1 MTRRGLFVAW
11 AAATVL
17 VTACGGTD
25 TTTGPEPAGQTSG
38 TDAAPTGSPTGDM
51 EVVSTVATA
60 SSAHG
65 QILVDEAGM
74 TLYVFDSDEGST
86 STCYD
91 GCAQTWPPL
100 EGPADAGDGADAA
113 LLGTTT
119 RDDGTV
125 QVTYDGQPLY
135 YYAADQAA
143 GDTNGQGVGGVW
155 WVVAADGAAV
165 RASSTSGGDLDY

>member
-1 MTRRGLFVAW
+1 VKRRRLVVSL

-17 VTACGGTD
+17 LAACGGTD
-25 TTTGPEPAGQTSG
+25 ATTEPEPAGPTSA
-38 TDAAPTGSPTGDM
+38 TDAAPTGSPTEDM
-51 EVVSTVATA
+51 EAVSTIATT
-60 SSAHG
+60 SSDHG
-65 QILVDEAGM
+65 QILVDGDGM
-74 TLYVFDSDEGST
+74 TLYVFDSDGGGT

-100 EGPADAGDGADAA
+100 EGPAEAGEGADAA

-135 YYAADQAA
+135 FYAADQAA

-155 WVVAADGAAV
+155 WVVTAGGAAV
-165 RASSTSGGDLDY
+165 RVSSTSGGDLDY